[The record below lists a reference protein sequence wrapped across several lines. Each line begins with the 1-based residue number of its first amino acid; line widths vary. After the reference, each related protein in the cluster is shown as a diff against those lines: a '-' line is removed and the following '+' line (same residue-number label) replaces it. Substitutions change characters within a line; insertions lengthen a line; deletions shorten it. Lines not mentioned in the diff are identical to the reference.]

1 MALDMALSHLRP
13 WTENYADDIYVA
25 SEDLQSHMSHISD
38 TLEAFIKANMVVS
51 CSKSKFCKNQVDVLG
66 HTLGG
71 GYLKPHCEKTQAIQG
86 MRPPKNRTGVRSFL
100 GLTSFFRKFI
110 SKYAAIAKLLTDLT
124 SESVPFIWGPAQ
136 SQAFCTLKQKLCEE
150 PVLRAPNFAA
160 PWYILTDASS
170 GAIGA

>member
-1 MALDMALSHLRP
+1 MPLAYLQVALEKLSQAYCAFSTHLGAFTFTRMAMGLKNSSYTLSMALDMALSHLRP

-51 CSKSKFCKNQVDVLG
+51 CSKSKFCKKQVDVLG

-86 MRPPKNRTGVRSFL
+86 M
-100 GLTSFFRKFI
+100 
-110 SKYAAIAKLLTDLT
+110 
-124 SESVPFIWGPAQ
+124 
-136 SQAFCTLKQKLCEE
+136 
-150 PVLRAPNFAA
+150 
-160 PWYILTDASS
+160 
-170 GAIGA
+170 